1 MIRFIWN
8 SWWRNKERFI
18 LLIVGALIVSTG
30 LSYLVGITQAN
41 KGTIV
46 DELQKRW
53 KASYHIVVRPPESR
67 AITEEKN
74 LLEPNYLSGLSG
86 GISLEQY
93 EKIKSMEEIDVAA
106 PIAMLGY
113 VNNTITLKKLNL
125 SEPGVYRLRLTE
137 KTNTGLAKEKE
148 QGAFYFTVGSW
159 KPTGTGKEYGV
170 TQFSGELSYGT
181 EILLAGIDPEAES
194 KLIGLDQAMIQTR
207 TSRFFNEGD
216 QVVQMEND
224 VGSIETTIPVIVSNR
239 EFVDSQM
246 TFTIEKLDLPFQGAQ
261 QAATMEKVKENGGE
275 KYLEKQ
281 KGITKERYTFTSKE
295 AHRKIVE
302 SILHADNNGET
313 VLDESVWMALKP
325 SPVHYEP
332 VTSPFPER
340 WPFAYQV
347 KPYTIPEHSNL
358 PMKQAYRPVTMFSE
372 EASGWPRLRLDFK
385 GVFDPQKLNI
395 SKDPLTEL
403 PMETYFPSKAKWVL
417 DSNEKPVNPTVEMK
431 PLNNP
436 YGFLTK
442 PPLMLTTLE
451 AAKAIL
457 GEKPIAAIRI
467 KVKGVDKLTNESE
480 SILRDVAKRIE
491 QSTGLITDITLGSSP
506 QPALTHIPG
515 IEGKASLG
523 WIEQPW
529 IKLGSSVSIFKEA
542 KIGLSGVIASVILV
556 AIVYVFSSNLMM
568 MYARRKEF
576 AVLLSLGWR
585 PYQLSKLL
593 FIEATVIGLFVSA
606 VSWLIL
612 GFIYVTND
620 IQTSGWRVLLIGVFG
635 LIIYWFGAL
644 IPAVLV
650 RNIQP
655 YEAMRS
661 GEVSA
666 RTHRFLQTQS
676 LIMMSLNYLYVKWKR
691 SVLSILAIALPTSL
705 FIFFL
710 FVTFR
715 LKGVMY
721 ATWLGQYVAMEVS
734 TMHYVAMGIAL
745 LIAMLT
751 TAEVIW
757 QNISERQPEI
767 AVLKA
772 VGWQNKHVR
781 LLVLL
786 EGAFSGFI
794 AGLLG
799 LGFATLLVWRIYG
812 EIPFEHL
819 PFLMGT
825 VLIPIL
831 TGVIGAILPAE
842 KAVKILPYQGIQGT
856 FENTQKTEKRF
867 KYVFSVAGAALFIG
881 ILSLLASA
889 IPDIK
894 YSNSSSEK
902 REKIERTEGKLIET
916 FTAKK
921 QSAEES
927 PKQIDDNKENHSNSI
942 QSYIDSA
949 YKTLK
954 LGESHDIENGENV
967 LTFGHKVTPPIHISK
982 ANEEMELITIP
993 VTFELK
999 SEFTSFVFKPYGYV
1013 IIDEQGNEYEVKDIK
1028 IIENENWKD
1037 KVHIQSPGKAKVLL
1051 TFEVPV
1057 HAEKLI
1063 MLVKHEWLPGDVVV
1077 KVK

>member
-8 SWWRNKERFI
+8 SWWRNKDRFI
-18 LLIVGALIVSTG
+18 LLIVGVLIVSTG

-67 AITEEKN
+67 AVTEEKN

-93 EKIKSMEEIDVAA
+93 EKIKAMKDIDVAA

-113 VNNTITLKKLNL
+113 VYNNITLKKLNI
-125 SEPGVYRLRLTE
+125 SEPGVYRLRQTE
-137 KTNTGLAKEKE
+137 ETNTGSTKEKE
-148 QGAFYFTVGSW
+148 QSTFYFTVGSW
-159 KPTGTGKEYGV
+159 KPNGTGKEYGV
-170 TQFSGELSYGT
+170 TQFSGALSYGT

-207 TSRFFNEGD
+207 TSRFFNEDD
-216 QVVQMEND
+216 QIIQMEND
-224 VGSIETTIPVIVSNR
+224 AGSIETTIPVIVSNQ

-246 TFTIEKLDLPFQGAQ
+246 TFTIEKLDLPFQAAQ
-261 QAATMEKVKENGGE
+261 QAVTMEKVKENGGK

-281 KGITKERYTFTSKE
+281 KGIAKERYTFTSKE

-302 SILHADNNGET
+302 NILHENNNGEM
-313 VLDESVWMALKP
+313 VLDEDVWMALKP

-347 KPYTIPEHSNL
+347 KPYDIPEHSRL

-372 EASGWPRLRLDFK
+372 ESSGWPRLRLDFK

-417 DSNEKPVNPTVEMK
+417 DSNEKPVNPPVEMK

-480 SILRDVAKRIE
+480 AILKKVAKQIE

-556 AIVYVFSSNLMM
+556 AIVYVFSSNLIM

-585 PYQLSKLL
+585 PYQLSKLI
-593 FIEATVIGLFVSA
+593 FIEATVIGLFVSII
-606 VSWLIL
+606 SWLIL

-620 IQTSGWRVLLIGVFG
+620 IQTSAWRVLLIGVFG

-655 YEAMRS
+655 YEAMRT

-666 RTHRFLQTQS
+666 RTHRFLRTQS

-691 SVLSILAIALPTSL
+691 SALSILAIALPTSL
-705 FIFFL
+705 LIFFL

-721 ATWLGQYVAMEVS
+721 ATWLGQYVAMEVG
-734 TMHYVAMGIAL
+734 TMHYIAMAVAL

-751 TAEVIW
+751 TTEIIW
-757 QNISERQPEI
+757 QNISERKPEI

-772 VGWQNKHVR
+772 VGWQNKNVR

-799 LGFATLLVWRIYG
+799 LGLALLFVWRIYG
-812 EIPFEHL
+812 EFPLEHL

-825 VLIPIL
+825 ILIPIL
-831 TGVIGAILPAE
+831 TGAIGAILPAE

-867 KYVFSVAGAALFIG
+867 KYVFSVAGAVLFIG

-894 YSNSSSEK
+894 HSNSVSEK
-902 REKIERTEGKLIET
+902 REKVERTKGEIIET
-916 FTAKK
+916 FATKEE
-921 QSAEES
+921 SAEES
-927 PKQIDDNKENHSNSI
+927 TKQIGDNKENQSNII

-954 LGESHDIENGENV
+954 LGESYVFNNGTNIF
-967 LTFGHKVTPPIHISK
+967 TFGHKVPPPTYMTK
-982 ANEEMELITIP
+982 PNEGMEFITIP
-993 VTFELK
+993 VTLELK
-999 SEFTSFVFKPYGYV
+999 SEDEGFVFNPFYRMV
-1013 IIDEQGNEYEVKDIK
+1013 NNQGNEYQVKDIK

-1037 KVHIQSPGKAKVLL
+1037 EVYIKSPGIAKVLL

-1057 HAEKLI
+1057 YTEKLI
-1063 MLVKHEWLPGDVVV
+1063 MLVKHDWLPGNIVVEV
-1077 KVK
+1077 K